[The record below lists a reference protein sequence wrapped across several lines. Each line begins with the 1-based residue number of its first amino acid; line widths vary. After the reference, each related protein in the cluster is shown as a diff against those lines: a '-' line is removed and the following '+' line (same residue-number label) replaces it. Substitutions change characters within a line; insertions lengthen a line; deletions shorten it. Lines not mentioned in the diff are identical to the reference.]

1 MSAGN
6 CAYRS
11 ENEKE
16 AKKTAK
22 TFKKPLDGRA
32 KK

>member
-1 MSAGN
+1 MMLTER
-6 CAYRS
+6 AYRS
-11 ENEKE
+11 EIPKE
-16 AKKTAK
+16 RKKTAK